1 MKVGIRFFH
10 WILIC
15 VHFHRHEIMLAD
27 LPTEI
32 DNYHELCPLKPVPTN
47 PMHKSQ
53 LLGYPTSTYKATN
66 TKTGVR
72 YCLRRVHGEDYCWKK
87 YNSRNMK
94 VYKTLETI
102 VCLYATFIPYLP
114 EYKLALI
121 KVTLPP
127 NKTPLPRRKCID
139 PNLGSP
145 PKNKMFTK
153 KKYFTV
159 NFIHLIYKAC
169 QILSTFTNQ
178 CHFLHL
184 HIQCLHLP
192 HTHSNIPI
200 LFTAIPQLIII
211 HCFGYTALLKT
222 LPSHFWWD
230 VLPCCYHPHW
240 LNNTFVF
247 HGLSVALHPWRFT
260 VFCTD
265 GVGCVEFQIRVF
277 WIFVLCRWY
286 VQSEFMALLMV
297 INLWIAPC
305 FMFESCN

>member
-1 MKVGIRFFH
+1 
-10 WILIC
+10 
-15 VHFHRHEIMLAD
+15 
-27 LPTEI
+27 
-32 DNYHELCPLKPVPTN
+32 
-47 PMHKSQ
+47 
-53 LLGYPTSTYKATN
+53 
-66 TKTGVR
+66 
-72 YCLRRVHGEDYCWKK
+72 
-87 YNSRNMK
+87 MK

-178 CHFLHL
+178 CHFLNL
-184 HIQCLHLP
+184 HSQCLHLP

-222 LPSHFWWD
+222 LHSHFW
-230 VLPCCYHPHW
+230 
-240 LNNTFVF
+240 
-247 HGLSVALHPWRFT
+247 
-260 VFCTD
+260 
-265 GVGCVEFQIRVF
+265 
-277 WIFVLCRWY
+277 
-286 VQSEFMALLMV
+286 
-297 INLWIAPC
+297 
-305 FMFESCN
+305 